1 MSEMKKKRN
10 AEVKDMEDEVHII
23 LSSKT
28 GTSIE
33 DICDK
38 VDLLHK
44 TKLRFARHTGEPENI
59 KEVEDLVSSWDFKYI
74 VRRETGLYGSTF
86 RTVCSPSY
94 DFDSDTFKIFKY
106 IKIGDYV
113 KEAYESMGTTDKIL
127 LIDVIGYR

>member
-1 MSEMKKKRN
+1 MKEKRN
-10 AEVKDMEDEVHII
+10 AEVKYMENEVHII

-33 DICDK
+33 GMCHE
-38 VDLLHK
+38 VDSLHK
-44 TKLRFARHTGEPENI
+44 TKLRFVRYTGEPENI
-59 KEVEDLVSSWDFKYI
+59 KEIEDLVSSWDFKYI

-94 DFDSDTFKIFKY
+94 DFDSDTFKIFNY
-106 IKIGDYV
+106 INTGDYV

-127 LIDVIGYR
+127 LIHR